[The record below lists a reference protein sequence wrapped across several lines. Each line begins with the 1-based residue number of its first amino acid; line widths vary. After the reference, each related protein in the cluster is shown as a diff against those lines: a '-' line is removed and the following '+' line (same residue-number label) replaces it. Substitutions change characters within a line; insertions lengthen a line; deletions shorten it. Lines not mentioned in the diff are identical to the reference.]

1 MQKKSLLVAIASLQL
16 LVLGMPARAEDYV
29 LTLKNHQFSPK
40 ELLIPAGQKVKITVR
55 NQDPTPAEFESSDL
69 NREKVISGSA
79 EIVVFN
85 GPLDAGR
92 YSFFDDFHRETTNGT
107 IVVK

>member
-79 EIVVFN
+79 EIVVFI